1 MKLLNK
7 MERKFGRY
15 AIRNLTLYIIV
26 TYIIGYVLEFV
37 GGNLTTYL
45 YLDPYYILH
54 GQIWRLVSWLLVP
67 PSSLN
72 IFTIIML
79 FFYYSIGNSLEQTW
93 GTFRYNVYIFG
104 GILWTIIGAFV
115 LYGVMYVMYGG
126 PVAFGGFGAA
136 FSTYY
141 ISLSIF
147 LGFAITYPDMQ
158 VMLYFIIPLK
168 IKYLAWLDLAYL
180 AYDLIRGSFATR
192 IVIVCSLMNVLIY
205 FLMTRNY
212 RRVDPREVH
221 RKQQF
226 KKAVNMGRA
235 GNGSAPIHRC
245 AICGRT
251 EKDDPTLE
259 FRFCSRCNGNYEY
272 CQDHLFNHKHV
283 E

>member
-15 AIRNLTLYIIV
+15 AIDNLTMYIIA
-26 TYIIGYVLEFV
+26 TYVVGYVLEMV
-37 GGNLTTYL
+37 GGNLTSFL

-54 GQIWRLVSWLLVP
+54 GQIWRVFSWLLVP
-67 PSSLN
+67 PSGLS
-72 IFTIIML
+72 IFTVIML
-79 FFYYSIGNSLEQTW
+79 FFYYSIGTTLERTW
-93 GTFRYNVYIFG
+93 GAFRYNVYIFG
-104 GILWTIIGAFV
+104 GILWTIIGAFL
-115 LYGVMYVMYGG
+115 LYAIMYVTYGG
-126 PVAFGGFGAA
+126 PVAFGGFGSA

-147 LGFAITYPDMQ
+147 LGFAMTYPDMQ

-180 AYDLIRGSFATR
+180 AYDLNRGNFAIR
-192 IVIVCSLMNVLIY
+192 IVILCSLMNVLIY

-212 RRVDPREVH
+212 RRIDPREIH

-235 GNGSAPIHRC
+235 GNGSSPIHRC
-245 AICGRT
+245 AVCGRT
-251 EKDDPTLE
+251 EKDDPSLE